1 MVKAS
6 LLKTTAFLVPLA
18 GLLYYGITED
28 LYRPVEIGEKAPHF
42 SLPTIAGRPLEPSQ
56 FEGRVVVL
64 NFWATW
70 CPPCVEEMPSLERL
84 SQERTEGSWEVIT
97 VSVDQDLPALQ
108 DFVTKHGITLP
119 IAKDPQRQVAVL
131 YGTYKYP
138 ESYIIGPQGY
148 VHKKLIGAIN
158 WDEPRI
164 RDYLNSLAK
173 KP

>member
-6 LLKTTAFLVPLA
+6 LLKTAAFLVPLA

-28 LYRPVEIGEKAPHF
+28 LYRPLEVGEKAPHF
-42 SLPTIAGRPLEPSQ
+42 SLPMITGRPLELSQ
-56 FEGRVVVL
+56 FEGRLVVL

-70 CPPCVEEMPSLERL
+70 CPPCVEEMPSLQRL
-84 SQERTEGSWEVIT
+84 FQERIKGNWEVIT

-108 DFVTKHGITLP
+108 DFVAKHELTLP

-138 ESYIIGPQGY
+138 ESYIIGPQGL
-148 VHKKLIGAIN
+148 VRKKFIGSIN
-158 WDEPRI
+158 WDEPSI

>member
-6 LLKTTAFLVPLA
+6 LLKMAAFLVPLA

-28 LYRPVEIGEKAPHF
+28 LYRPLEVGEKAPHF
-42 SLPTIAGRPLEPSQ
+42 SLPMITGGPLELSQ

-70 CPPCVEEMPSLERL
+70 CPPCVEEMPSLQRL
-84 SQERTEGSWEVIT
+84 FQERI
-97 VSVDQDLPALQ
+97 PALQ
-108 DFVTKHGITLP
+108 DFVAKHEITLP

-138 ESYIIGPQGY
+138 ESYIIGPQGL
-148 VHKKLIGAIN
+148 VRKKFIGSIN
-158 WDEPRI
+158 WDEPSI